1 MVVVCAGDAYD
12 LSVGVGGRDEDVDI
26 AYAAL
31 VVAVAVVVRA
41 RVPLVVALAVGMS
54 VGELRRERVEDRVFR
69 EDAVAVESHVLGIGH
84 DEIRVHAQAG
94 RQFGQLLLAHAAGAG
109 LELVDADD
117 VGVLGL
123 DQVDVLVDDEV
134 DLVGLV
140 RHFERQH
147 VPFHHFQ
154 LHGLRLGR
162 SRCKE
167 QAA

>member
-1 MVVVCAGDAYD
+1 MVEMRTDNAHD
-12 LSVGVGGRDEDVDI
+12 LSVRIGGRYQNVDVAHTSLVITIQIIFI
-26 AYAAL
+26 ACI
-31 VVAVAVVVRA
+31 
-41 RVPLVVALAVGMS
+41 PLVVALAVGMF
-54 VGELRRERVEDRVFR
+54 VGMQCREGTYDRVFR

-84 DEIRVHAQAG
+84 DEIGVHAQAG

-162 SRCKE
+162 SRRKE